1 MVKKYDKY
9 GNAFHAPPYTEEE
22 QMEMY
27 RRMDG
32 VVAFTRPDP
41 KPTLKQKR
49 KECKFTPT
57 DPSP

>member
-32 VVAFTRPDP
+32 VVAFTRPDL
-41 KPTLKQKR
+41 KPTLSQKQKWVR
-49 KECKFTPT
+49 STPP